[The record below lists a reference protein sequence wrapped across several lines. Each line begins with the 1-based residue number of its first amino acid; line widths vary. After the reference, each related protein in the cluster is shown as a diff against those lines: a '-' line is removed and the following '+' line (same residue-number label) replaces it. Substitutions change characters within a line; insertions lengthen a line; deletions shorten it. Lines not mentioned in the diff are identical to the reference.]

1 MGFLDGSD
9 GKELACNTGN
19 SASFPGLGRSSGEGN
34 GYPLY
39 SCLKNSMN
47 REPGGLQSMRSQGI
61 RRDRVTNNFTFT
73 FNVFK
78 LVYPLRPKANP

>member
-1 MGFLDGSD
+1 MGFLGGSD
-9 GKELACNTGN
+9 GKELACNVGN
-19 SASFPGLGRSSGEGN
+19 SASFPGLGRSSREGN

-39 SCLKNSMN
+39 SCLENSMD

-61 RRDRVTNNFTFT
+61 RRDKATNNFTFT

-78 LVYPLRPKANP
+78 FSIPIKA